1 MAYYMYMYVHI
12 YVHNYAYLGYQ
23 ADRTN
28 TLAMDE
34 ENLHGSRGRRAFTIP
49 YFIMWHS
56 SQALACMKK
65 GLEAMYI
72 AFLLNSRM
80 QL

>member
-1 MAYYMYMYVHI
+1 MPTMAYYICMYVHI
-12 YVHNYAYLGYQ
+12 YVHNYAYSGYQ

-49 YFIMWHS
+49 YFIM
-56 SQALACMKK
+56 
-65 GLEAMYI
+65 
-72 AFLLNSRM
+72 
-80 QL
+80 